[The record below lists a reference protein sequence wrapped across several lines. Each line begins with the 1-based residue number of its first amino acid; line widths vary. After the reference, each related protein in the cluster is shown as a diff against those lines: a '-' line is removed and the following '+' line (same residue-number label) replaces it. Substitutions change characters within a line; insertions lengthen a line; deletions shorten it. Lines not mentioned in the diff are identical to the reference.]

1 MRYNFDI
8 ITIKREKTMIIIP
21 ARLAS
26 TRFPQKVLADIG
38 GLPMVVRTA
47 KRVAHLDDVVVAA
60 DDEKIIEVCRAHGV
74 KAMLTS
80 TTHKSGTDRIHE
92 CATILELDDDELII
106 NVQAD
111 EPFIEPDVVESLM
124 TKLKELQKSGEE
136 FIMGSCYNS
145 VNSDAAKDPNL
156 VKVVLDANLN
166 AIYFSRAKI
175 PHNQSGEAVYFGH
188 IGIYGFS
195 KRSLKEF
202 CSLPDAPIEDIEKL
216 EQLRAIYH
224 GKKITMV
231 KVASTGFGIDTKE
244 DLKRAI
250 EIFL

>member
-1 MRYNFDI
+1 
-8 ITIKREKTMIIIP
+8 MIIIP

-47 KRVAHLDDVVVAA
+47 KRVAHLDRVVVAA
-60 DDEKIIEVCRAHGV
+60 DDELIISTCKKHGIE
-74 KAMLTS
+74 AMMTS
-80 TTHKSGTDRIHE
+80 TTHKSGTDRINE
-92 CATILELDDDELII
+92 CANILNVSDDELII

-111 EPFIEPDVVESLM
+111 EPFIETEVVEMLI
-124 TKLKELQKSGEE
+124 KRLELLKSNGEE
-136 FIMGSCYNS
+136 FVMASCYNS
-145 VNSDAAKDPNL
+145 INSGSAQDANL
-156 VKVVLDANLN
+156 VKVVLDDSDN
-166 AIYFSRAKI
+166 AIYFSRSPI
-175 PHNQSGEAVYFGH
+175 PYNRSGEAQYFGH

-195 KRSLKEF
+195 KKSLHEF
-202 CSLPDAPIEDIEKL
+202 CNLKDAPIEDIEKL

-224 GKKITMV
+224 QKKISMV

>member
-1 MRYNFDI
+1 
-8 ITIKREKTMIIIP
+8 MIIIP

-26 TRFPQKVLADIG
+26 TRFPQKVITNIG

-47 KRVAHLDDVVVAA
+47 QRVSHLDRVVVAA
-60 DDEKIIEVCRAHGV
+60 DDEKIIDICKEYGIE
-74 KAMLTS
+74 AMLTS

-92 CATILELDDDELII
+92 CATLLDIPDDEIII

-111 EPFIEPDVVESLM
+111 EPFMEPDVVESLM
-124 TKLKELQKSGEE
+124 KKLQSLQSKNEP
-136 FIMGSCYNS
+136 FIMGSCYNAINADS
-145 VNSDAAKDPNL
+145 AQDPNL
-156 VKVVLDANLN
+156 VKVVLDDADN
-166 AIYFSRAKI
+166 AIYFSRSAIPYNQGGGAK
-175 PHNQSGEAVYFGH
+175 YFGH

-195 KRSLKEF
+195 KKSLKEF
-202 CSLPDAPIEDIEKL
+202 CSLKDAPIEDIEKL

-224 GKKITMV
+224 QKKISMV

-244 DLKRAI
+244 DLERAI

>member
-1 MRYNFDI
+1 
-8 ITIKREKTMIIIP
+8 MIIIP

-47 KRVAHLDDVVVAA
+47 KRVEHLDRVVVAG
-60 DDEKIIEVCRAHGV
+60 DDELIISTCQKYGIE
-74 KAMLTS
+74 AMLTS

-92 CATILELDDDELII
+92 CATILNLDDDEII
-106 NVQAD
+106 VNVQAD
-111 EPFIEPDVVESLM
+111 EPFIEPDVVKSLM
-124 TKLKELQKSGEE
+124 LKLKELQKNDED
-136 FIMGSCYNS
+136 FIMGSCYNAI
-145 VNSDAAKDPNL
+145 NNEAAQDTNL
-156 VKVVLDANLN
+156 VKVVLDDNHN
-166 AIYFSRAKI
+166 AIYFSRSLVPYNRNGRAT
-175 PHNQSGEAVYFGH
+175 YFGH

-195 KRSLKEF
+195 KKSLKEF
-202 CSLPDAPIEDIEKL
+202 CNLNDAPIEDIEGL

-231 KVASTGFGIDTKE
+231 KVASTGFGIDTPE
-244 DLKRAI
+244 DLARAV

>member
-1 MRYNFDI
+1 
-8 ITIKREKTMIIIP
+8 MIIIP

-26 TRFPQKVLADIG
+26 SRFPQKVLADIG

-47 KRVAHLDDVVVAA
+47 KRVAHLDRVVVAA
-60 DDEKIIEVCRAHGV
+60 DDERIIDICKEYAIE
-74 KAMLTS
+74 AMLTS

-92 CATILELDDDELII
+92 CATILNLDDNELII

-111 EPFIEPDVVESLM
+111 EPFIEPDVVEALM
-124 TKLKELQKSGEE
+124 KKLKELQKSNED

-145 VNSDAAKDPNL
+145 INAEAATDPNL
-156 VKVVLDANLN
+156 VKVVLNEKSN

-195 KRSLKEF
+195 KKSLKDF

-224 GKKITMV
+224 QKNIAMV
-231 KVASTGFGIDTKE
+231 KVASTGFGIDTE
-244 DLKRAI
+244 DDLKRAV

>member
-1 MRYNFDI
+1 
-8 ITIKREKTMIIIP
+8 MIIIP

-47 KRVAHLDDVVVAA
+47 KRVAHLDNVVVAA
-60 DDEKIIEVCRAHGV
+60 DDEKIIEVCKSYGV
-74 KAMLTS
+74 EAMLTS

-92 CATILELDDDELII
+92 CATILNLPDDELII

-124 TKLKELQKSGEE
+124 LKLNRLKSQGES

-145 VNSDAAKDPNL
+145 INADSANDANL
-156 VKVVLDANLN
+156 VKVVLDAQGN

-195 KRSLKEF
+195 KKSLKEF
-202 CSLPDAPIEDIEKL
+202 CSLNDAPIEDIEKL

-224 GKKITMV
+224 GKKIAMV

-244 DLKRAI
+244 DLQRAI

>member
-1 MRYNFDI
+1 
-8 ITIKREKTMIIIP
+8 MIIIP

-26 TRFPQKVLADIG
+26 SRFPQKVLADIG

-47 KRVAHLDDVVVAA
+47 KRVAHLDKVVVAA
-60 DDEKIIEVCRAHGV
+60 DDERILATCKEYGI

-92 CATILELDDDELII
+92 CATILNLDDNELII

-124 TKLKELQKSGEE
+124 SKLKKLQKDKVD

-145 VNSDAAKDPNL
+145 INAEAATDPNL
-156 VKVVLDANLN
+156 VKVVLNEKSN

-195 KRSLKEF
+195 KKSLKEF

-224 GKKITMV
+224 AKDIAMV

-244 DLKRAI
+244 DLARAI

>member
-1 MRYNFDI
+1 
-8 ITIKREKTMIIIP
+8 MIIIP

-26 TRFPQKVLADIG
+26 TRFPQKVIVDIA

-47 KRVAHLDDVVVAA
+47 QRVAHLDRVVVAA
-60 DDEKIIEVCRAHGV
+60 DDEKIIEICKEYGIE
-74 KAMLTS
+74 AMLTS

-124 TKLKELQKSGEE
+124 KKLKSLQEKSED
-136 FIMGSCYNS
+136 FIMGSCYNAI
-145 VNSDAAKDPNL
+145 NSDSAQDPNL
-156 VKVVLDANLN
+156 VKVVLDDADN
-166 AIYFSRAKI
+166 AIYFSRSAIPYNQGGGAK
-175 PHNQSGEAVYFGH
+175 YFGH

-195 KRSLKEF
+195 KKSLKEF
-202 CSLPDAPIEDIEKL
+202 CSLKDAPIEDIEKL

-224 GKKITMV
+224 QKKITMV

-244 DLKRAI
+244 DLQRAI

>member
-1 MRYNFDI
+1 
-8 ITIKREKTMIIIP
+8 MIIIP

-26 TRFPQKVLADIG
+26 TRFPEKVIADIG

-47 KRVAHLDDVVVAA
+47 QRVEHLDDVVVAA
-60 DDEKIIEVCRAHGV
+60 DDTKIIEVCEQHGI

-92 CATILELDDDELII
+92 CATILGLDDDELII

-111 EPFIEPDVVESLM
+111 EPFIEADVVESLM
-124 TKLKELQKSGEE
+124 HKLQTLQKEGVE

-145 VNSDAAKDPNL
+145 INAEAAQDPNL
-156 VKVVLDANLN
+156 VKVLLDALGN

-195 KRSLKEF
+195 KKSLKEF
-202 CSLPDAPIEDIEKL
+202 CALPDAPIEDIEKL

-224 GKKITMV
+224 NKNIAMV

-244 DLKRAI
+244 DLARAV

>member
-1 MRYNFDI
+1 
-8 ITIKREKTMIIIP
+8 MIIIP

-47 KRVAHLDDVVVAA
+47 KRVAHLDRVVVAA
-60 DDEKIIEVCRAHGV
+60 DDEIIIKICKEHGIE
-74 KAMLTS
+74 AMLTS

-92 CATILELDDDELII
+92 CATILNLDDDELII

-124 TKLKELQKSGEE
+124 KKLKSLQTLKEP
-136 FIMGSCYNS
+136 FIMGSCYNAI
-145 VNSDAAKDPNL
+145 NSDSAQDPNL
-156 VKVVLDANLN
+156 VKVVLDDEDS
-166 AIYFSRAKI
+166 AIYFSRSAIPYNQGGGAK
-175 PHNQSGEAVYFGH
+175 YFGH

-195 KRSLKEF
+195 KKSLKEF
-202 CSLPDAPIEDIEKL
+202 CSLKDAPIEDIEKL

-224 GKKITMV
+224 QKKITMV
-231 KVASTGFGIDTKE
+231 KVASTGFGIDTQE
-244 DLKRAI
+244 DLERAV

>member
-1 MRYNFDI
+1 
-8 ITIKREKTMIIIP
+8 MIIIP

-47 KRVAHLDDVVVAA
+47 KRVEHLDRVVVAA
-60 DDEKIIEVCRAHGV
+60 DDEKIISVCKEYGIEA
-74 KAMLTS
+74 KLTS
-80 TTHKSGTDRIHE
+80 TTHKSGTDRINE
-92 CATILELDDDELII
+92 CANIAGVSDDELII

-111 EPFIEPDVVESLM
+111 EPFIEPEVVEALI
-124 TKLKELQKSGEE
+124 TKLKSLQKNGED
-136 FIMGSCYNS
+136 FVMGSCYNAI
-145 VNSDAAKDPNL
+145 NAEAAEDPNL
-156 VKVVLDANLN
+156 VKVVLDNVDN
-166 AIYFSRAKI
+166 AIYFSRSLI
-175 PHNQSGEAVYFGH
+175 PYNRGGGATYFGH

-195 KRSLKEF
+195 KKSLQEF
-202 CSLPDAPIEDIEKL
+202 CSLNDAPIEDIEKL

-224 GKKITMV
+224 GKKISMV

-244 DLKRAI
+244 DLQRAI

>member
-1 MRYNFDI
+1 
-8 ITIKREKTMIIIP
+8 MIIIP

-47 KRVAHLDDVVVAA
+47 KAVQHLDRVVVAA
-60 DDEKIIEVCRAHGV
+60 DDESIIDACKEHGV
-74 KAMLTS
+74 EAMLTS

-92 CATILELDDDELII
+92 CATILNLNDDEIII

-111 EPFIEPDVVESLM
+111 EPFIEPEVVQAFISR
-124 TKLKELQKSGEE
+124 LKELQNSNEP

-145 VNSDAAKDPNL
+145 INAESAQDPNL
-156 VKVVLDANLN
+156 VKVVLDSGNN
-166 AIYFSRAKI
+166 AIYFSRSLI
-175 PHNQSGEAVYFGH
+175 PYNRSGRATYFGH

-195 KRSLKEF
+195 KKSLKEF
-202 CSLPDAPIEDIEKL
+202 CNLDDAPIEDIEGL
-216 EQLRAIYH
+216 EQLRAIH
-224 GKKITMV
+224 HQKKITML

-244 DLKRAI
+244 DLARAI

>member
-1 MRYNFDI
+1 
-8 ITIKREKTMIIIP
+8 MIIIP

-38 GLPMVVRTA
+38 GIPMVVRTA
-47 KRVAHLDDVVVAA
+47 QRVSHLDDVVVAA
-60 DDEKIIEVCRAHGV
+60 DDEKIIEVCKEYGI

-111 EPFIEPDVVESLM
+111 EPFIEPDVVKSLIE
-124 TKLKELQKSGEE
+124 KLRILQQNNSD

-145 VNSDAAKDPNL
+145 INADAAKDPNL
-156 VKVVLDANLN
+156 VKVVLDANNN

-195 KRSLKEF
+195 KKSLKEF
-202 CSLPDAPIEDIEKL
+202 CNLNDAPIEDIEKL
-216 EQLRAIYH
+216 EQLRAVYH
-224 GKKITMV
+224 GKSIAMV

-244 DLKRAI
+244 DLARAI

>member
-1 MRYNFDI
+1 
-8 ITIKREKTMIIIP
+8 MIIIP

-26 TRFPQKVLADIG
+26 SRFPQKVLADIG

-47 KRVAHLDDVVVAA
+47 KRVEHLDRVVVAC
-60 DDEKIIEVCRAHGV
+60 DDETIVDVCKEYGIE
-74 KAMLTS
+74 AMLTS

-92 CATILELDDDELII
+92 CATILNLDDNELII

-124 TKLKELQKSGEE
+124 SKLQTLQKSNES
-136 FIMGSCYNS
+136 FIMGSCYNAINADS
-145 VNSDAAKDPNL
+145 AQDPNL
-156 VKVVLDANLN
+156 VKVVLDDADN
-166 AIYFSRAKI
+166 AIYFSRSAIPYNQGGGAK
-175 PHNQSGEAVYFGH
+175 YFGH

-195 KRSLKEF
+195 KKSLKEF
-202 CSLPDAPIEDIEKL
+202 CSLKDAPIEDIEKL

-224 GKKITMV
+224 QKKITMV
-231 KVASTGFGIDTKE
+231 KVASTGFGIDTVE
-244 DLKRAI
+244 DLERAI

>member
-1 MRYNFDI
+1 
-8 ITIKREKTMIIIP
+8 MIIIP

-26 TRFPQKVLADIG
+26 TRFPQKVLAEID

-47 KRVAHLDDVVVAA
+47 KRVAHLDRVVVAA
-60 DDEKIIEVCRAHGV
+60 DDESIIKKCKEYGV
-74 KAMLTS
+74 DAMLTS
-80 TTHKSGTDRIHE
+80 TTHKSGTDRIYE
-92 CATILELDDDELII
+92 CASLLNLPDDELII

-111 EPFIEPDVVESLM
+111 EPFIEPDVVEALM
-124 TKLKELQKSGEE
+124 SKLRALQTQQRD

-145 VNSDAAKDPNL
+145 INAEAATDPNL
-156 VKVVLDANLN
+156 VKVVLDAEGD

-175 PHNQSGEAVYFGH
+175 PHNQNGDAVYFGH

-195 KRSLKEF
+195 KKSLKEF
-202 CSLPDAPIEDIEKL
+202 CNLSDAPIEDIEKL

-224 GKKITMV
+224 QKKIAMV

-244 DLKRAI
+244 DLARAI